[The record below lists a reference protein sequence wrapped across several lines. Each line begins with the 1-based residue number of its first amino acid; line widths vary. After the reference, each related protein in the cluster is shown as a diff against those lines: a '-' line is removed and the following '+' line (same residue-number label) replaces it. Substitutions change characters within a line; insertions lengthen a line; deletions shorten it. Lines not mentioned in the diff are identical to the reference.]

1 MAFTF
6 IAIVGGVLFLFC
18 FFSALLRWNEVRY
31 MKKNKGLP
39 PGTMGWPLFG
49 ETTEFLKQGPN
60 FMKNQRARYGSFFKS
75 HILGCPTIVS
85 MDAEL
90 NRYILMNESKGLV
103 PGYPKSMLDILGKC
117 NIAAVHGSTH
127 KYLRGALLSIISPT
141 MIRDQLLPKIDH
153 FMRSHLSNWDNQVI
167 NIQHKTKEMAFLS
180 SLRQIAGKESSRI
193 SDSIMPEFFNLAR
206 KAIVSIVSEVIE
218 ERRKSQEIHK
228 DMLGGLMGNDDE
240 SRHKLSDEEIIDL
253 VITVMYSG
261 YETVSATSMMAVKY
275 LQDHP
280 KALEEL
286 REEHLNIRQRKKP
299 DEPIDFNDL
308 KSMRFTRAVI
318 FETSRLAT
326 IVNGVLRKTTQDME
340 LNCYLIPKG
349 WKIYVYTREINYD
362 HFLYP
367 DPLKF
372 NPWRWL
378 DKSLETKNHCLI
390 FGGGTRLCPGKEL
403 GIAEISTFLHYLVT
417 RYRWEEVGGD
427 KLLKFPRVQAPNGL
441 HIRKKKWFNKKI
453 VMYGSFFKSH
463 ILGSPTIISMD
474 EELNRYI
481 LMNESKGIV
490 PGYPKSMVDI
500 LGNCN
505 IAAVH
510 GSTHKYLRGALL
522 SIIGPTMVRDQL
534 LTKIDHFMRSHLS
547 NWDNQV
553 LDIQRKTKEMTFLL
567 SLMMVVSMESSRISD
582 SIMPEYFKMARKALV
597 SILREV
603 IEERRKSQETHRDM
617 LGVLMGNDD
626 ESRQKLS
633 DEEIIDLLI
642 AVMYSGYETVSA
654 TSMMA
659 VKYLQDHPKA
669 LEELREEHLAIR
681 QRKKPDES
689 IDFNDLKSMRFT
701 RAVIF
706 ETARLATIVNGV
718 LRKTIQDVELNG
730 YLIPKGWKIYVFIR
744 EINYDPFLYPEPLK
758 FNPWRWLQLSA
769 FRVLFLQ
776 VASMVFHSAKL
787 IYYIYF
793 VAARI

>member
-31 MKKNKGLP
+31 VKKNKGLP

-49 ETTEFLKQGPN
+49 ETSEFLKQGPN
-60 FMKNQRARYGSFFKS
+60 FMKNQRARYGSFFK
-75 HILGCPTIVS
+75 T
-85 MDAEL
+85 
-90 NRYILMNESKGLV
+90 
-103 PGYPKSMLDILGKC
+103 
-117 NIAAVHGSTH
+117 
-127 KYLRGALLSIISPT
+127 
-141 MIRDQLLPKIDH
+141 
-153 FMRSHLSNWDNQVI
+153 
-167 NIQHKTKEMAFLS
+167 
-180 SLRQIAGKESSRI
+180 
-193 SDSIMPEFFNLAR
+193 
-206 KAIVSIVSEVIE
+206 
-218 ERRKSQEIHK
+218 
-228 DMLGGLMGNDDE
+228 
-240 SRHKLSDEEIIDL
+240 
-253 VITVMYSG
+253 
-261 YETVSATSMMAVKY
+261 
-275 LQDHP
+275 
-280 KALEEL
+280 
-286 REEHLNIRQRKKP
+286 
-299 DEPIDFNDL
+299 
-308 KSMRFTRAVI
+308 
-318 FETSRLAT
+318 
-326 IVNGVLRKTTQDME
+326 
-340 LNCYLIPKG
+340 
-349 WKIYVYTREINYD
+349 
-362 HFLYP
+362 
-367 DPLKF
+367 
-372 NPWRWL
+372 
-378 DKSLETKNHCLI
+378 
-390 FGGGTRLCPGKEL
+390 
-403 GIAEISTFLHYLVT
+403 
-417 RYRWEEVGGD
+417 
-427 KLLKFPRVQAPNGL
+427 
-441 HIRKKKWFNKKI
+441 
-453 VMYGSFFKSH
+453 H

-522 SIIGPTMVRDQL
+522 SIIGPAMVRDQL

-582 SIMPEYFKMARKALV
+582 SIMPEYFKMVSGTISLPIDLPRTKYRRGCQARKALV

-603 IEERRKSQETHRDM
+603 MEERRKSQETHKDM

-626 ESRQKLS
+626 ESRHKLS

-669 LEELREEHLAIR
+669 LEELRVKHLAIR
-681 QRKKPDES
+681 ERKKPDEP

-758 FNPWRWLQLSA
+758 FNPWRWLQDQSLESKNHFLVFGRGTRLCPGKDLGIAEISTFLHYLVTRYRWEAAGDDKLVKFPRVSA
-769 FRVLFLQ
+769 PNGLHIRV
-776 VASMVFHSAKL
+776 SS
-787 IYYIYF
+787 Y
-793 VAARI
+793 